1 MLNNYLYDF
10 LSHVFRKDNA
20 FSHVL
25 YVHFRTLFVR
35 MRTRNDFVRFS
46 YLVHNQRVIRMARF
60 LGIKIR

>member
-20 FSHVL
+20 FLHVL

-35 MRTRNDFVRFS
+35 MRT
-46 YLVHNQRVIRMARF
+46 
-60 LGIKIR
+60 